1 MVELRACRRRRVGLL
16 NRPVHCPAGRCRAG
30 GGGEFQLHGLLFPAK
45 LARRRR
51 RHAAVL
57 SRRGGL
63 GASASFLHVSSESH
77 LAAGVRAFDV
87 GVRNNDGL
95 HR

>member
-1 MVELRACRRRRVGLL
+1 
-16 NRPVHCPAGRCRAG
+16 
-30 GGGEFQLHGLLFPAK
+30 
-45 LARRRR
+45 
-51 RHAAVL
+51 
-57 SRRGGL
+57 L